1 MTLLIDIPTAD
12 EYPTR
17 KAHEPALLYRR
28 SPTVWGPADGGPFS
42 AEEIADYDRR
52 GYTQIDSLVSG
63 EEVQAYRAELER
75 LSADPGLREDDRV
88 VVDPES
94 GGVQSVYAVHE
105 LSDVFAELVNDPR
118 LVGRARQIL
127 GSDVYVHQSR
137 VNHKPG
143 FGGGSFFWHSNFET
157 WHAEDGMP
165 RMRAVSFSVALTE
178 NHPHNGALMAIPG
191 SHRTFVSCVDPA
203 PSPHH
208 RTPPK
213 TRGVG
218 VPDESSLSLL
228 AHQHGIEVLT
238 GPAGGA
244 TVFDA
249 NCMHGSGDNITPH
262 PRSDVFVVFNSVE
275 NACTAPFGSSGPR
288 PEHIAS
294 RDFTPV
300 GR

>member
-28 SPTVWGPADGGPFS
+28 SPTVWGSADGGPFS
-42 AEEIADYDRR
+42 AEQIADYDRR

-75 LSADPGLREDDRV
+75 LAADPALRGDDRV

-94 GGVQSVYAVHE
+94 GTVQSVYGVHG
-105 LSDVFAELVNDPR
+105 LSDVFSALVNDPR
-118 LVGRARQIL
+118 LVERARQIL

-165 RMRAVSFSVALTE
+165 RMRAVSFSIALTE
-178 NHPHNGALMAIPG
+178 NYPHNGALMAIPG
-191 SHRTFVSCVDPA
+191 SHRTFVSCVDPS

-208 RTPPK
+208 RNPPK
-213 TRGVG
+213 TRGAG

-244 TVFDA
+244 TVFDS

-262 PRSDVFVVFNSVE
+262 PRSDVFVVFNSVH
-275 NACTAPFGSSGPR
+275 NACTTPFGSSGPR
-288 PEHIAS
+288 PEHVAS
-294 RDFTPV
+294 RDFSPA